1 MLSRPAG
8 PQPETIRE
16 GHSVPCGCSHA
27 RDAAYSHVL
36 VAALAVIVVLL
47 LLFLAVG
54 VAGVHVCGDEVA
66 AMWDFG
72 CQGWRWVATGGRR

>member
-1 MLSRPAG
+1 MAPPSSP
-8 PQPETIRE
+8 PTTPPT
-16 GHSVPCGCSHA
+16 CGCSHA
-27 RDAAYSHVL
+27 ADARHTSILIAVVAVL
-36 VAALAVIVVLL
+36 LTLL

-54 VAGVHVCGDEVA
+54 VAGVHICGDEVA